1 MTVLSLEELHAL
13 GMQALTACDTDPE
26 IAAMVMDA
34 LVAAEA
40 SGQGGHGATRIPAYA
55 AQAKAGKVKGH
66 ARPALQELGASSV
79 RIDAQYGFAYP
90 AMRMALDA
98 VADRAKATGIAIAA
112 VTRSHHFGQAGYHAE
127 KLAERGL
134 IAVIFGNAPSAIAPW
149 GGSKP
154 IFGTNPIAFAAP
166 RRNGEAPLV
175 IDLSL
180 SKVARGKVMAAK
192 QKGEKIPE
200 GWAVDVDGNPT
211 TDPDAALAGSMLP
224 MGDAKG
230 AALVLM
236 VEILA
241 AALTG
246 SNAAFEASSLFDA
259 KGPPPSLGQ
268 VVIGVDPTALS
279 GGAFADRLDAILST
293 MLAQDGVRLPGIRRL
308 AAREKAAR
316 NGVTVH
322 DALMAEIRALI
333 N

>member
-13 GMQALTACDTDPE
+13 GVKALVACNTAPA
-26 IAAMVMDA
+26 IAAEVMDA

-40 SGQGGHGATRIPAYA
+40 SGQSGHGASRIPTYA
-55 AQAKAGKVKGH
+55 IQAKAGKVDGH
-66 ARPALQELGASSV
+66 ALPKMAVLGPSSL
-79 RIDAQYGFAYP
+79 RIDAQHGFAYP

-98 VADRAKATGIAIAA
+98 VAERAGGTGIAIAVIA
-112 VTRSHHFGQAGYHAE
+112 RSHHFGQAGHHAE

-134 IAVIFGNAPSAIAPW
+134 IALIFGNAPSAIAPW

-166 RRNGEAPLV
+166 RQNGEAPLV

-192 QKGEKIPE
+192 QKGERIPE
-200 GWAVDVDGNPT
+200 GWAVDADGNPT

-268 VVIGVDPTALS
+268 VVIAIDPTHLS
-279 GGAFADRLDAILST
+279 GGQFPARLEAILQA
-293 MLAQDGVRLPGIRRL
+293 MLAQEGVRLPGIRRL
-308 AAREKAAR
+308 AAREKAR
-316 NGVTVH
+316 QQGITIH
-322 DALMAEIRALI
+322 DGLLAEIQALSE
-333 N
+333 

>member
-1 MTVLSLEELHAL
+1 VTVLSLEELHAL
-13 GMQALTACDTDPE
+13 GVKALIACDTDPN

-40 SGQGGHGATRIPAYA
+40 SGQGGHGASRIATYA
-55 AQAKAGKVKGH
+55 VQARAGKVKGH
-66 ARPALQELGASSV
+66 AWPVLHEIGASAV
-79 RIDAQYGFAYP
+79 RIDAQHGFAYP

-98 VADRAKATGIAIAA
+98 VTERAKVTGIAIAA
-112 VTRSHHFGQAGYHAE
+112 IARSHHFGQAGYHAE
-127 KLAERGL
+127 QLAERGL
-134 IAVIFGNAPSAIAPW
+134 IALIFGNAPSAIAPW

-166 RRNGEAPLV
+166 RRTGEAPLV

-192 QKGEKIPE
+192 QKGEAIPE
-200 GWAVDVDGNPT
+200 GWAVDGDGNPT

-268 VVIGVDPTALS
+268 VVIGIDPTALS
-279 GGAFADRLDAILST
+279 GGAFADRLETILAMMT
-293 MLAQDGVRLPGIRRL
+293 AQDGVRLPGSHRL
-308 AAREKAAR
+308 GTRDKAAR
-316 NGVTVH
+316 DGVQVH
-322 DALMAEIRALI
+322 DALLQEIHALVK
-333 N
+333 